1 MSDLIKTIMYVFKDD
16 KLIDSAIDFANVL
29 DEFSNTFTNILNDN
43 RIHVNKQHNGI
54 YKKTHKRFR
63 KNYYKLRKKI
73 EMLKK
78 ELVDCKVKIN
88 IVEIIQC
95 YCEHINGK

>member
-29 DEFSNTFTNILNDN
+29 DEISNTFINILNDN

-54 YKKTHKRFR
+54 YKKNTQKVQE
-63 KNYYKLRKKI
+63 KL
-73 EMLKK
+73 L
-78 ELVDCKVKIN
+78 
-88 IVEIIQC
+88 
-95 YCEHINGK
+95 